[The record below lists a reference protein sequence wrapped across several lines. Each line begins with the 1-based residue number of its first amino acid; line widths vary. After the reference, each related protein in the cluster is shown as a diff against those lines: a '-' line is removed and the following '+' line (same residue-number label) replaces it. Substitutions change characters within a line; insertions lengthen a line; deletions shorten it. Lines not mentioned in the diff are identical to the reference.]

1 MACGSLSGLQNG
13 MEIPRAGERLR
24 GNRHSDSAPGCQ
36 SLTLGSDTGVTREGV
51 ALHAVSNKI
60 PHLDTHSS
68 QILTPD
74 PQLMPR
80 RSHFTAS
87 DFTLS
92 ERGARK
98 RVPCNKSAS
107 LTKARAF
114 VMANGMGLP
123 NSPGSGSQVSLTFL
137 AIPPASP
144 GPHGRARAAPAAA
157 ANAAAGH
164 EGVKRPPRWP
174 TCFALRRGHAGGCPL
189 PWGGCQGPAAL
200 SGAVPQAA

>member
-1 MACGSLSGLQNG
+1 MAW
-13 MEIPRAGERLR
+13 
-24 GNRHSDSAPGCQ
+24 
-36 SLTLGSDTGVTREGV
+36 EGV
-51 ALHAVSNKI
+51 ALHAVRNKI

-74 PQLMPR
+74 QRPMPR

-87 DFTLS
+87 DSMLL
-92 ERGARK
+92 EHGARK
-98 RVPCNKSAS
+98 GVPGNKPGS
-107 LTKARAF
+107 LPKAQVF
-114 VMANGMGLP
+114 LLANGWDSKHPWGSCQGL
-123 NSPGSGSQVSLTFL
+123 SPPSPALPRPAQPRTPEHR
-137 AIPPASP
+137 PPTP
-144 GPHGRARAAPAAA
+144 GRATATAP
-157 ANAAAGH
+157 GH